1 MTGREQ
7 IFVYK
12 LYTFFDGCNV
22 LVLPLQHFTFVL
34 NQIVLTTMKRML
46 NRMLRFCKIKAAS
59 FFRRV
64 TRLLKKTTRLET
76 AEKPDAG
83 RVAPVSA
90 CVFYQI
96 DRLKSGFEA
105 MGRTVMPGICALM
118 GATRLA
124 SGIFQQPRDA
134 SPPLV
139 LAFFLD
145 FITFQHHLIG
155 WRIDEVRDVCPPLF
169 CTRAAVCHLQQ
180 ALAAAANKGHTST

>member
-1 MTGREQ
+1 M
-7 IFVYK
+7 YK

-34 NQIVLTTMKRML
+34 NQIALTTMKRMF

-64 TRLLKKTTRLET
+64 TRPLKKTTRLEA
-76 AEKPDAG
+76 AEKNDAG
-83 RVAPVSA
+83 RVAPISA

-105 MGRTVMPGICALM
+105 LGRTVMPGNCALM
-118 GATRLA
+118 GATRLASGFFQQPHLA

-139 LAFFLD
+139 LVFFLD
-145 FITFQHHLIG
+145 SITFLHHLIG
-155 WRIDEVRDVCPPLF
+155 WCIDEARMYTPRCLVHVPQSAIYSKL
-169 CTRAAVCHLQQ
+169 
-180 ALAAAANKGHTST
+180 

>member
-1 MTGREQ
+1 M
-7 IFVYK
+7 YK

-34 NQIVLTTMKRML
+34 NQIALTTMKRML
-46 NRMLRFCKIKAAS
+46 NRMLRFYKIKAA
-59 FFRRV
+59 FFSRRV
-64 TRLLKKTTRLET
+64 TRLLKKTTCLEA

-83 RVAPVSA
+83 RVAPIRA
-90 CVFYQI
+90 CAFYQI

-105 MGRTVMPGICALM
+105 LGRTLMPGNCALM

-134 SPPLV
+134 SPPLE

-145 FITFQHHLIG
+145 FITFLRHLIG
-155 WRIDEVRDVCPPLF
+155 WCIDEVRDVRPPLF
-169 CTRAAVCHLQQ
+169 STRAAVCHLQQ